1 MSTGTSVL
9 RGGIMGFGSIGPVH
23 LASVMGSSDDGVKP
37 LDGARI
43 VAVADLDAERRA
55 QVPNGMARYGH
66 FDALINDPDVDV
78 VHICLPHHLHAPACI
93 AAAERGKHVICE
105 KPMALDATEARRMHD
120 ACRANGVTFGLISQ
134 NRFNPE
140 KRWIKDRIT
149 SGQLDGLVRSDFVVD
164 WFRGNDY
171 YAEHDGWRGRE
182 ACARGGALTNQAYH
196 TLDLVLWLVQRPV
209 VAVCATAK
217 TRKDIHPDIEV
228 ADTLSGWLR
237 FDQGAEAKF
246 FVTTCGDPSD
256 SIRIALATDG
266 ANPHRVVV
274 DGNRILEQTL
284 EPDAPVFPED
294 GFAGLGKACYGMSHQ
309 RNIAVIYEA
318 IRRGTTPSI
327 HAEDGIRTLEV
338 IDAILASNGRE
349 ISLVSGEW

>member
-1 MSTGTSVL
+1 MNAEPSVL
-9 RGGIMGFGSIGPVH
+9 RGGIIGFGSIGPVH
-23 LASVMGSSDDGVKP
+23 LASVMGSADDGVAP
-37 LDGARI
+37 LDGATV
-43 VAVADLDAERRA
+43 VAVADLDEKRLAC
-55 QVPNGMARYGH
+55 VPSGMARYGH
-66 FDALINDPDVDV
+66 FDALMNDPDVDV
-78 VHICLPHHLHAPACI
+78 VHICLPHHLHAPACM

-105 KPMALDATEARRMHD
+105 KPMALDAGEARRMHD
-120 ACRANGVTFGLISQ
+120 ACRANEVTFGLISQ

-171 YAEHDGWRGRE
+171 YAENGGWRGRE

-196 TLDLVLWLVQRPV
+196 TLDLILWLVQRPV
-209 VAVCATAK
+209 VTVCATAK
-217 TRKDIHPDIEV
+217 TRREVHPNIDV
-228 ADTLSGWLR
+228 ADTLTGWLR
-237 FDQGAEAKF
+237 FDHGVEAQF

-266 ANPHRVVV
+266 ANPHRVIV

-284 EPDAPVFPED
+284 EPDAPVFSEG

-309 RNIAVIYEA
+309 QNIGMIYEA
-318 IRRGTTPSI
+318 VHRGTAPTI

-338 IDAILASNGRE
+338 IDAILASDGRE
-349 ISLVSGEW
+349 ISLVSGE